1 MWSYFKRRS
10 NSRRGTGSR
19 QGDKVKKVWLR
30 ILVPVSLL
38 LVLAI
43 SGCEADGFEA
53 GVEAFNQ
60 GDYATPL
67 NTFRPLAE
75 QGEAQALFK
84 LRVVWECPAGPFAE
98 SQDPGSPNS

>member
-1 MWSYFKRRS
+1 MRITNIHDGTITGGRS
-10 NSRRGTGSR
+10 EGNGY
-19 QGDKVKKVWLR
+19 
-30 ILVPVSLL
+30 
-38 LVLAI
+38 
-43 SGCEADGFEA
+43 EA
-53 GVEAFNQ
+53 GLDAFNE
-60 GDYATPL
+60 GDYTTAL